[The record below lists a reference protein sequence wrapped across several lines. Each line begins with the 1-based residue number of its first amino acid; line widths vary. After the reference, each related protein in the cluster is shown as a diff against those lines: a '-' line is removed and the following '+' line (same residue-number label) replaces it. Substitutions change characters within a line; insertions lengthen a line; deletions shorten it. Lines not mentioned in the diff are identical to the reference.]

1 MNMQEFIEEQG
12 VTMTAERTSENP
24 NRGDSLNMDQ
34 WRCVLKRGHRR
45 MTLTFSMGQGF
56 NGEPPTVSDVL
67 LCVQSDTASIEDT
80 KGFEDWCDNYGYDPD
95 SRRAERIYKA
105 CERQAKALKR
115 FMGEVFDEFMG
126 CEE

>member
-24 NRGDSLNMDQ
+24 NMDDSLSMDH
-34 WRCVLKRGHRR
+34 WRCVLKRGHER
-45 MTLTFSMGQGF
+45 MTLTFSMGHGF

-67 LCVQSDTASIEDT
+67 PGVQSDTASVENAN
-80 KGFEDWCDNYGYDPD
+80 GFEDWCDNYGYDPD

-115 FMGEVFDEFMG
+115 FMGEIFDEFMD